1 MELIKNYRDNETL
14 RKSFHALAM
23 KTYGLD
29 FEDWYENGYWGEAY
43 TPYSIVEAGR
53 IVANVSVNTTD
64 FILDGSRKHF
74 IQLGTVMTDEAYRKR
89 GYGRRLMEE
98 VEKDYAGK
106 TDGIYLFAN
115 DSVLDFYPRFGFKR
129 AFEYGYEKAITADG
143 KRSIH
148 RIPMHEKR
156 VWDGFAKI
164 VEQSVPCGRFAMAGN
179 SGLVLF
185 YVTKFMQDN
194 VYYSKAHRA
203 YLIAE
208 EAGETLLVH
217 GIFAEALVEPSDIAK
232 TFGQN
237 IKKVRLGFTPFDTA
251 GYTLR
256 EVKEEDTTLFV
267 KGEGFDFWAADKL
280 MFPTLAHA

>member
-1 MELIKNYRDNETL
+1 MELIKDYRDNETL
-14 RKSFHALAM
+14 RKSFNALAR

-29 FEDWYENGYWGEAY
+29 FEDWYQNGYWGNAY
-43 TPYSIVEAGR
+43 APYSIVEDGR

-64 FILDGSRKHF
+64 FILDGSKKHF

-89 GYGRRLMEE
+89 GYSRRLMEE

-106 TDGIYLFAN
+106 ADGIYLFAN
-115 DSVLDFYPRFGFKR
+115 DSVLDFYPKFGFER
-129 AFEYGYEKAITADG
+129 ASEYGYEGEITADK
-143 KRSIH
+143 KRSIQK
-148 RIPMHEKR
+148 IPMYEKG

-164 VEQSVPCGRFAMAGN
+164 VEKSVPCGRFAMAGN

-208 EAGETLLVH
+208 EEGELLFVH
-217 GIFAEALVEPSDIAK
+217 AVFSEAPVELSDIAR

-237 IKKVRLGFTPFDTA
+237 IKKVRLGFTPLDTA
-251 GYTLR
+251 GCTLR
-256 EVKEEDTTLFV
+256 EIREEDTTLFL
-267 KGEGFDFWAADKL
+267 KGEGFRGWAADKL